1 MTDVPKRKR
10 SLNIRDARIAGLY
23 DLEHTIGQGHFA
35 VVKLA
40 RHVFTGEKV
49 RCMKLVQHAN
59 IVRLYEVIDTQT
71 KLFLILELGDYDMHD
86 FIIKHEKG
94 VGEPLAQQYFCQI
107 ITAIDYCH
115 RLHVVHRD
123 LKPENVVF
131 FEKLGM
137 VKLTDFGFS
146 NLYEPGQQLR
156 TSCGSLVYSAPEI
169 LLGDAYD
176 APAVDVW
183 SLGVIVYMLV
193 CGRLPFQETNDSET
207 LTKILDCRY
216 TVPDHLSIPCTNL
229 IQRMLV
235 RDPSKRASLAEIVT
249 NSWVVAGD
257 RGHAAVLPLIVRH
270 HLPHSAH
277 TTIIEQ
283 MVAGS
288 IGTEDSIL
296 RYGHN
301 DFYLFR
307 ALEND
312 EYNSMTATYYLLAE
326 RILSTYREE
335 QAKELMINECA
346 IVPDDEAIEK
356 YFATEPTSTR
366 SSRCSV
372 LTSRQSST
380 EDPFDWEHIAHTLRG
395 TAVFDELS
403 PIEENSSV
411 DRLLF
416 DRTNET
422 DRICNE
428 PNSMNVS
435 QQRTRFMR
443 ATSETERDLLISHLS
458 QTVLPRKTM
467 QIVRRWNSSPSVSM
481 FGVNTRDR
489 VSPQAVQDLLELSR
503 LGGSRRAASPDSMRS
518 SRSPSPP
525 TSSGRTSP
533 AMSSLSSLSRLKVSS
548 SSLGGGMRKLSSSP
562 HLLGICEEGE
572 EIEQGGSGSLLTT
585 SWAGMAR
592 TNRLSFFCRLYLP
605 LLVWSIYVMDQ
616 YKQQRVPDHILSR
629 LLTGMNSINDLSLEA
644 EGVLDENDGDQGGI
658 SGSTGQSDTSVAIT
672 NRSQGGENTTEGS
685 SSTQERRPCTA
696 KQILNHWSGMLP
708 HLSIQD
714 ESWHGIS
721 RKQLSYTDNI
731 NQSNNI
737 YYNDW
742 IRKIQRTRSIED
754 IIMLQ
759 SGSHDISMNMDDS
772 LLSFLDS
779 LCPPSIT
786 DNDEET
792 DSSCSS
798 RKDMLKRN
806 VKDET

>member
-1 MTDVPKRKR
+1 
-10 SLNIRDARIAGLY
+10 
-23 DLEHTIGQGHFA
+23 
-35 VVKLA
+35 
-40 RHVFTGEKV
+40 
-49 RCMKLVQHAN
+49 
-59 IVRLYEVIDTQT
+59 
-71 KLFLILELGDYDMHD
+71 
-86 FIIKHEKG
+86 
-94 VGEPLAQQYFCQI
+94 
-107 ITAIDYCH
+107 
-115 RLHVVHRD
+115 
-123 LKPENVVF
+123 
-131 FEKLGM
+131 
-137 VKLTDFGFS
+137 
-146 NLYEPGQQLR
+146 
-156 TSCGSLVYSAPEI
+156 
-169 LLGDAYD
+169 
-176 APAVDVW
+176 
-183 SLGVIVYMLV
+183 
-193 CGRLPFQETNDSET
+193 
-207 LTKILDCRY
+207 
-216 TVPDHLSIPCTNL
+216 
-229 IQRMLV
+229 
-235 RDPSKRASLAEIVT
+235 
-249 NSWVVAGD
+249 
-257 RGHAAVLPLIVRH
+257 
-270 HLPHSAH
+270 
-277 TTIIEQ
+277 
-283 MVAGS
+283 
-288 IGTEDSIL
+288 
-296 RYGHN
+296 
-301 DFYLFR
+301 
-307 ALEND
+307 
-312 EYNSMTATYYLLAE
+312 
-326 RILSTYREE
+326 
-335 QAKELMINECA
+335 MINECA

-356 YFATEPTSTR
+356 AEIIFYLHIYALLVDKVVGKFLCWDLFTGILFFDVLYLFIVLYFATEPTSTR

-467 QIVRRWNSSPSVSM
+467 QIVRRNSSPSVSM

-533 AMSSLSSLSRLKVSS
+533 GWLISTLLLTVSYILFTAMPSLSSLSRLKVSS

-629 LLTGMNSINDLSLEA
+629 LLTADVIYGINIPEYMSYLQCTNWACSAVRMIRPRHAVVSPDVCRRYEQHQRFVVNNAVKNCVRLFLIVLKCVVKFSCSSSEASDDEEGKRLSIKGPKYCGRKRDPRRDK
-644 EGVLDENDGDQGGI
+644 DENDGDQGGI

-685 SSTQERRPCTA
+685 SSTQERRSGPSDACTSNPVQHLLPIPEINHLDNDKDLRIRATSQKPRTA

-806 VKDET
+806 VKDETKLKVPFGRCYMDPHLIYDQPRYEKVNDWLHSGAVDWLPSNQPWQMLAFLN

>member
-1 MTDVPKRKR
+1 
-10 SLNIRDARIAGLY
+10 
-23 DLEHTIGQGHFA
+23 
-35 VVKLA
+35 
-40 RHVFTGEKV
+40 
-49 RCMKLVQHAN
+49 
-59 IVRLYEVIDTQT
+59 
-71 KLFLILELGDYDMHD
+71 
-86 FIIKHEKG
+86 
-94 VGEPLAQQYFCQI
+94 
-107 ITAIDYCH
+107 
-115 RLHVVHRD
+115 
-123 LKPENVVF
+123 
-131 FEKLGM
+131 
-137 VKLTDFGFS
+137 
-146 NLYEPGQQLR
+146 
-156 TSCGSLVYSAPEI
+156 
-169 LLGDAYD
+169 
-176 APAVDVW
+176 
-183 SLGVIVYMLV
+183 MLV

-296 RYGHN
+296 RFFSVSKLFVFKIERRLFLGSHVPRVLHQQEEVYLHIYALLVDKVVGKFLCW
-301 DFYLFR
+301 DLFTGILFFDVLYLF
-307 ALEND
+307 
-312 EYNSMTATYYLLAE
+312 
-326 RILSTYREE
+326 
-335 QAKELMINECA
+335 
-346 IVPDDEAIEK
+346 IVL

-533 AMSSLSSLSRLKVSS
+533 GWLISTLLLTVSYILFTAMSSLSSLSRLKVSS

-592 TNRLSFFCRLYLP
+592 TNRLSFFCRLC
-605 LLVWSIYVMDQ
+605 
-616 YKQQRVPDHILSR
+616 
-629 LLTGMNSINDLSLEA
+629 MNSINDLSLEA

-806 VKDET
+806 VKDETMIFKYRFLT